1 MSVDTDNLKQ
11 AIESGRELT
20 KQELQQIVNNDDL
33 LKRLNQILEARKKN
47 TAEMEKETAILEKQ
61 ISSLEEIQTKLV
73 QNLSTKKSLH
83 TITEEDLETQK
94 LIDEK
99 QEKQIEYLRLT
110 LNIKKQLLDQ
120 ELLNGNAQSDRA
132 QELLTEIV
140 SQERL
145 LELEQQKQRAR
156 KGMGQDAKDLLALV
170 GLGTAYKDT
179 FIGKLL
185 TLGDEEWKDG
195 VREFGIEISKAF
207 EKPEELLKGNV
218 GVKLTE
224 ALLVVTAEMA
234 SAFAELNKT
243 SSNALNNFV
252 NLSAAMNASG
262 VGMENAKN
270 AVGALNKNF
279 SLFSELSYSSSAEV
293 ARTTAQLD
301 KLGFSAESSSKL
313 LVNLSTGFGMS
324 ATQAANT
331 MTDIV
336 QLADDLSMS
345 VGELGTQFEQVSGKL
360 SAYGSRGVTVFKEL
374 AATAKASG
382 VEINT
387 LVSIAEKMDTFQGA
401 AESAGKLNAVLGGG
415 LLNASQLLNAT
426 ESERIRLIAES
437 VQASGRSFESLSK
450 YEKLTIASAAGI
462 SDLSQANKI
471 FGMSMSQLD
480 GFQAKAAA
488 SEKNALTMTEA
499 LAEATTLFD
508 SLKQVVFGLVKG
520 MAPFIL
526 ALTVIAN
533 LVLKLDELFGG
544 MLLPT
549 LGFLITTTM
558 IVTNVQKIG
567 AIVGTIYANSNT
579 AIGFSALFA
588 NKALLS
594 FVGVLLM
601 IFLAYHLAGSPMLYL
616 IGFTMAASIVAIGMA
631 ARVSEKQLYALGVA
645 MVGIA
650 AAVFAAF
657 YGLKMFADAMSKLN
671 GPQLLAFTF
680 ALVAFLGVVML
691 MLFAQPAIPV
701 LGAIAVALLMVGAS
715 FFLFGAGAAL
725 AGVGLKMIFESL
737 TTLAA
742 QGTNL
747 ILLAGSLYAITG
759 AVGTLLT
766 LVSNPI
772 GMIGMGV
779 LIVSFTALAATL
791 SLMAS
796 SATPIINLITALS
809 NVPENLATRLAPLA
823 TTIKEIAESINEIN
837 SNSANSL
844 SNALNSLTDLGEATI
859 KLQPQNVETVSK
871 LVNEADRYRNVVN
884 NTRTET
890 NNLLTNLISTVTA
903 TSGGGSVTPVNVSLE
918 LDKLNLGK
926 ALFNMMEDKMGLNI
940 NRPRS

>member
-1 MSVDTDNLKQ
+1 MTNKELKE
-11 AIESGRELT
+11 AIESGKALSE
-20 KQELQQIVNNDDL
+20 QQLQAIAKDTQL
-33 LKRLNQILEARKKN
+33 LKILNQVLEARKKN
-47 TAEMEKETAILEKQ
+47 TAELLKEKEILEDQITKLQEVQNFHQQNLNDKIKNHQITEDDLKNQQQLDLIQEKKIESLRIQLQIAKQLLENQILTRSVASGSLQDTMERVRQLQRSLETAI
-61 ISSLEEIQTKLV
+61 
-73 QNLSTKKSLH
+73 
-83 TITEEDLETQK
+83 
-94 LIDEK
+94 
-99 QEKQIEYLRLT
+99 
-110 LNIKKQLLDQ
+110 
-120 ELLNGNAQSDRA
+120 A
-132 QELLTEIV
+132 
-140 SQERL
+140 ERDV
-145 LELEQQKQRAR
+145 R
-156 KGMGQDAKDLLALV
+156 KGMGEDAKDLLSLL

-195 VREFGIEISKAF
+195 VREFGISLSKAF
-207 EKPEELLKGNV
+207 ESPQELLKGNV

-224 ALLVVTAEMA
+224 ALVIVTAEMA
-234 SAFAELNKT
+234 SAFAELSKT
-243 SSNALNNFV
+243 SSNAVNNFV

-279 SLFSELSYSSSAEV
+279 SLFSELSYSSSAEIS
-293 ARTTAQLD
+293 RTTAQLD

-345 VGELGTQFEQVSGKL
+345 TGELGTQFEQVSGKL

-520 MAPFIL
+520 LAPLIVLFTFL
-526 ALTVIAN
+526 AN
-533 LVLKLDELFGG
+533 LILKLDEIFGG

-549 LGFLITTTM
+549 LGVLITTTM
-558 IVTNVQKIG
+558 IMGNVTRITTTIQTIFAASNMSVG
-567 AIVGTIYANSNT
+567 A
-579 AIGFSALFA
+579 SALFA
-588 NKALLS
+588 RAGLMGFL
-594 FVGVLLM
+594 GILLM
-601 IFLAYHLAGSPMLYL
+601 MFAAYHLSGSPMLYL
-616 IGFTMAASIVAIGMA
+616 IGFTMALSIVAIGMA
-631 ARVSEKQLYALGVA
+631 AKVSEKQLYALGVA
-645 MVGIA
+645 MVGIG

-657 YGLKMFADAMSKLN
+657 YGLKMFAEAMSKLN
-671 GPQLLAFTF
+671 GPQLLAFTV
-680 ALVAFLGVVML
+680 ALVVFLGVIML

-747 ILLAGSLYAITG
+747 ILLAVSLYAITG
-759 AVGTLLT
+759 AIGTLLT

-779 LIVSFTALAATL
+779 LIVSFAALASTL

-823 TTIKEIAESINEIN
+823 ETISQIAESINEIN

-871 LVNEADRYRNVVN
+871 LVNEADRYRKVVN

-890 NNLLTNLISTVTA
+890 NSLLTNLISTVTS
-903 TSGGGSVTPVNVSLE
+903 TSGGGLMTPVNVALQ

-926 ALFNMMEDKMGLNI
+926 VLFNMMEDKMGLNI

>member
-1 MSVDTDNLKQ
+1 MTPPPPVPVDTAAL
-11 AIESGRELT
+11 AEAL
-20 KQELQQIVNNDDL
+20 
-33 LKRLNQILEARKKN
+33 RLSTRTTAELEAQSTLLQDQINVLN
-47 TAEMEKETAILEKQ
+47 TLNHLNTELLAKHEAIK
-61 ISSLEEIQTKLV
+61 
-73 QNLSTKKSLH
+73 
-83 TITEEDLETQK
+83 DLNIDAYKTQQK
-94 LIDEK
+94 ADLI
-99 QEKQIEYLRLT
+99 QEKQIERSRLQ
-110 LNIKKQLLDQ
+110 LNILRQQYDVALNSATTADATALDNLLIK
-120 ELLNGNAQSDRA
+120 
-132 QELLTEIV
+132 IV
-140 SQERL
+140 HEEKL
-145 LELEQQKQRAR
+145 LELAQEQEKIR
-156 KGMGQDAKDLLALV
+156 KGMGGDAKDLLSLI
-170 GLGTAYKDT
+170 GLGEGYKDT
-179 FIGKLL
+179 FIGRLL
-185 TLGDEEWKDG
+185 ALDETSDEWKSSLNEYG
-195 VREFGIEISKAF
+195 ATIAKAF
-207 EKPEELLKGNV
+207 EKPEELIKGNFA
-218 GVKLTE
+218 VKLSE
-224 ALLVVTAEMA
+224 ALLIVTAEMA

-279 SLFSELSYSSSAEV
+279 SLFSELSYSSSAEIS
-293 ARTTAQLD
+293 RTTAQLD

-462 SDLSQANKI
+462 NDLSQANKI

-567 AIVGTIYANSNT
+567 AIVGTIYANTNT

-588 NKALLS
+588 NKALLG
-594 FVGVLLM
+594 FVGILLM
-601 IFLAYHLAGSPMLYL
+601 IFAAYHLTGSPMLYL
-616 IGFTMAASIVAIGMA
+616 IGFTMALSIVAIGMA
-631 ARVSEKQLYALGVA
+631 AKVSEKQLYALGVA
-645 MVGIA
+645 MLAIGV
-650 AAVFAAF
+650 AVFAAF
-657 YGLKMFADAMSKLN
+657 YGLKMFAEAMSKLN
-671 GPQLLAFTF
+671 GPQLLAFTV
-680 ALVAFLGVVML
+680 ALVVFLGVIML

-759 AVGTLLT
+759 AIGTLLT

-779 LIVSFTALAATL
+779 LIVSFAALAATL

-823 TTIKEIAESINEIN
+823 ETISQIAESINEIN

-871 LVNEADRYRNVVN
+871 LVNEADRYRKVVN

-890 NNLLTNLISTVTA
+890 NNLLTNLVNNVASN
-903 TSGGGSVTPVNVSLE
+903 SGGRSATPVNVALQ

-926 ALFNMMEDKMGLNI
+926 VLFNMMEDKMGLNI

>member
-1 MSVDTDNLKQ
+1 MAGSPPPPSSTDATAVAEALLNARRTTAELEAQSAQLAEQITKLDTLNHLN
-11 AIESGRELT
+11 RELLA
-20 KQELQQIVNNDDL
+20 KHEAIKDLNIDDLKKQQITD
-33 LKRLNQILEARKKN
+33 
-47 TAEMEKETAILEKQ
+47 
-61 ISSLEEIQTKLV
+61 SL
-73 QNLSTKKSLH
+73 
-83 TITEEDLETQK
+83 
-94 LIDEK
+94 
-99 QEKQIEYLRLT
+99 QEKQIERSRLQ
-110 LNIKKQLLDQ
+110 LNILRQQYDLALQTGGTTDDDPTVAGSVQNLLIK
-120 ELLNGNAQSDRA
+120 
-132 QELLTEIV
+132 IV
-140 SQERL
+140 HEERL
-145 LELEQQKQRAR
+145 LELAQQQQKTR
-156 KGMGQDAKDLLALV
+156 KQMGQEANDLLALV
-170 GLGTAYKDT
+170 GLGQGYKDT

-185 TLGDEEWKDG
+185 TLDEDSEEWKSG
-195 VREFGIEISKAF
+195 LKEFEISFKKAF
-207 EKPEELLKGNV
+207 ENPQELLKGNV
-218 GVKLTE
+218 GVKLSE
-224 ALLVVTAEMA
+224 ALLIVTAEMA

-243 SSNALNNFV
+243 SSNAVNNFV
-252 NLSAAMNASG
+252 NLSAAMNSAG

-279 SLFSELSYSSSAEV
+279 SLFSELSYSSSAEIS
-293 ARTTAQLD
+293 RTTAQLD

-324 ATQAANT
+324 ETQAANT
-331 MTDIV
+331 MKNIV
-336 QLADDLSMS
+336 QLSDDLSMS

-374 AATAKASG
+374 AAAAKASG

-462 SDLSQANKI
+462 NDLAQANKI

-480 GFQAKAAA
+480 SFQAKAAA
-488 SEKNALTMTEA
+488 SENSTLTMVEA
-499 LAEATTLFD
+499 LAQATTLFD
-508 SLKQVVFGLVKG
+508 SFKE
-520 MAPFIL
+520 L
-526 ALTVIAN
+526 ALGLAKGLAPLILLLTVLAN
-533 LVLKLDELFGG
+533 ILLFINEISGG
-544 MLLPT
+544 SLLPV
-549 LGFLITTTM
+549 LGFLIVTTLLYSKAMQIADIFSKIFAFSNIGVGVSATFA
-558 IVTNVQKIG
+558 QKALAGFAGIL
-567 AIVGTIYANSNT
+567 VVLFTIY
-579 AIGFSALFA
+579 
-588 NKALLS
+588 
-594 FVGVLLM
+594 
-601 IFLAYHLAGSPMLYL
+601 HLTGSPMLYL
-616 IGFTMAASIVAIGMA
+616 IGFTMALSIIAIGMA
-631 ARVSEKQLYALGVA
+631 SKVSEKQLYALGVA
-645 MVGIA
+645 MLAIGV
-650 AAVFAAF
+650 AVFAAF
-657 YGLKMFADAMSKLN
+657 YGLKMFAEAMSKLN
-671 GPQLLAFTF
+671 GPQLLAFTV
-680 ALVAFLGVVML
+680 ALVVFLGVIML
-691 MLFAQPAIPV
+691 MLLAQPAIPV

-747 ILLAGSLYAITG
+747 ILLAVSLYAITG
-759 AVGTLLT
+759 AIGTLLT

-779 LIVSFTALAATL
+779 LIVSFAALAATL

-823 TTIKEIAESINEIN
+823 ETISQIAESINEIN

-871 LVNEADRYRNVVN
+871 LVNEADRYRKVVN

-890 NNLLTNLISTVTA
+890 NNLLTNLVNNVASN
-903 TSGGGSVTPVNVSLE
+903 SGGRLATPVNVALQ

-926 ALFNMMEDKMGLNI
+926 VLFNMMEDKMGLNI

>member
-1 MSVDTDNLKQ
+1 MSTVPPPAADP
-11 AIESGRELT
+11 AAVAEA
-20 KQELQQIVNNDDL
+20 L
-33 LKRLNQILEARKKN
+33 LAARRT
-47 TAEMEKETAILEKQ
+47 TAE
-61 ISSLEEIQTKLV
+61 
-73 QNLSTKKSLH
+73 
-83 TITEEDLETQK
+83 LETQAALLK
-94 LIDEK
+94 DQITSLSETNAIYGELLTNHSAIRDLNIEDLK
-99 QEKQIEYLRLT
+99 KQKQVNDLQEKQIELSRINLNT
-110 LNIKKQLLDQ
+110 LQKQLDV
-120 ELLNGNAQSDRA
+120 ELSTNNANSDEA
-132 QELLTEIV
+132 QRLLTQIV
-140 SQERL
+140 HEEKL
-145 LELEQQKQRAR
+145 LQLAQEQQKAR
-156 KGMGQDAKDLLALV
+156 KQMGQEANDLLALM

-179 FIGKLL
+179 FVGKLL
-185 TLGDEEWKDG
+185 TLGDKEWESGLEEYTLSLK
-195 VREFGIEISKAF
+195 KAF

-224 ALLVVTAEMA
+224 LLVTVTAEMA

-279 SLFSELSYSSSAEV
+279 SLFSELSYSSSAEIS
-293 ARTTAQLD
+293 RTTAQLD

-360 SAYGSRGVTVFKEL
+360 SAYGARGVTVFKEL

-508 SLKQVVFGLVKG
+508 SLKLVVFSLVKG
-520 MAPFIL
+520 MAPFIVL
-526 ALTVIAN
+526 LTMVVNILLHLN
-533 LVLKLDELFGG
+533 EFLGG
-544 MLLPT
+544 ALLPT

-558 IVTNVQKIG
+558 L
-567 AIVGTIYANSNT
+567 VGHFSRIT
-579 AIGFSALFA
+579 AIFQSIFAASNMSVGFSAMFA
-588 NKALLS
+588 RTGLMGFVAILLVI
-594 FVGVLLM
+594 FGV
-601 IFLAYHLAGSPMLYL
+601 YHMTGSPMLYL
-616 IGFTMAASIVAIGMA
+616 IGFTMALSIIAIGMA
-631 ARVSEKQLYALGVA
+631 AKISEKQLYALGVA
-645 MVGIA
+645 MLGIGV
-650 AAVFAAF
+650 AVFAAF
-657 YGLKMFADAMSKLN
+657 YGLKMFAEAMSKLN

-680 ALVAFLGVVML
+680 ALVVFLGVILL

-747 ILLAGSLYAITG
+747 ILLAVSLYAITG
-759 AVGTLLT
+759 AIGTLLA

-779 LIVSFTALAATL
+779 LIVSFAALAATL

-823 TTIKEIAESINEIN
+823 ETISQIAESINEIN

-890 NNLLTNLISTVTA
+890 NSLLTNLISTVTS
-903 TSGGGSVTPVNVSLE
+903 TSGGSSATPVNVSLQ

-926 ALFNMMEDKMGLNI
+926 AIFNMMEDKMGLNI